1 MTNMSATFSH
11 AGAGVAARA
20 GASLLGRNWGW
31 FAVRGVLAL
40 LLGVVAILFPVSA
53 LFAFTMVF
61 AAYAGADGLLSTI
74 AGVRGATAKEERW
87 WTLVLRGVI
96 GIAVAALFVLMP
108 FAATVSY
115 ALVTLGMLS
124 AWAILAGV
132 LEVAA
137 AIRLRKEIEG
147 EWLLGLSGAVSILL
161 GLAVPMALAVNPLAT
176 ILSVAWVI
184 AGYAIIAGVVLI
196 GLGVRLRRRQG
207 AAAAKPPKS
216 KDDRS

>member
-1 MTNMSATFSH
+1 MTNMSATILH
-11 AGAGVAARA
+11 TGAGSDARA

-74 AGVRGATAKEERW
+74 AGVRGATAREERW
-87 WTLVLRGVI
+87 WALVLRGVI

-132 LEVAA
+132 LEIAPAV
-137 AIRLRKEIEG
+137 RLRKEIEG
-147 EWLLGLSGAVSILL
+147 EWLLGLSPA
-161 GLAVPMALAVNPLAT
+161 
-176 ILSVAWVI
+176 
-184 AGYAIIAGVVLI
+184 
-196 GLGVRLRRRQG
+196 
-207 AAAAKPPKS
+207 
-216 KDDRS
+216 RSPSYWASLCR